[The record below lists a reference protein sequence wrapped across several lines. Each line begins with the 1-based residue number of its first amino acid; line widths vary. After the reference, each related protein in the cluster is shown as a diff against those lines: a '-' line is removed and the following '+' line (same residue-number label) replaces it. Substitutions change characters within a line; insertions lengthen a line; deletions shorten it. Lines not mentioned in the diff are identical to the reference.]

1 MADNVKKSKPEKPKE
16 YDYEQNLNWRD
27 DGDEL
32 GDASMNDYLKGYQIE
47 PYAFQQWANKKNI
60 KIAAQEVINMHYY
73 PEFLADYIL
82 TLWNGTDGTLQNYFE
97 GFTLRYNNNMKQ
109 SIANELA
116 KKGYKVHPILTDDR
130 AYYASKVNKIVKKA
144 SKTSIATKLDIARQ
158 MFKDS
163 EALRLCLGEIADITE
178 MGIKVSKKRVADLI
192 DYYKNIF
199 PEDYALCLTDN
210 LVQEREDNELEHY
223 KDFNL
228 SDEALMSIENML
240 NGNREPYS
248 PMYDG
253 GDGEMGYDYISQM
266 RGFDGVTPEQYE
278 LPTVRSARLKKK
290 D

>member
-1 MADNVKKSKPEKPKE
+1 MAIEVNEKPEKPQE
-16 YDYEQNLNWRD
+16 YNYEQNLNWRD

-47 PYAFQQWANKKNI
+47 PYAFQQWASKKNI
-60 KIAAQEVINMHYY
+60 KVAASEVINMHYY

-82 TLWNGTDGTLQNYFE
+82 TLWNGTDGSLQNYFE

-109 SIANELA
+109 NIASELA

-130 AYYASKVNKIVKKA
+130 AYYAKKMNNIVRKA
-144 SKTSIATKLDIARQ
+144 SKKSIATKLEVAKK
-158 MFKDS
+158 MFRNS
-163 EALRLCLGEIADITE
+163 EALRLCLGELDDIKE
-178 MGIKVSKKRVADLI
+178 MGVQISQKRVADLI

-210 LVQEREDNELEHY
+210 LIKEKEDNSLENY

-228 SDEALMSIENML
+228 SDEALMSVENML
-240 NGNREPYS
+240 GGNRDPYS

-253 GDGEMGYDYISQM
+253 GDDMGYDYISHM

-278 LPTVRSARLKKK
+278 LPKVQGKKKRLKG
-290 D
+290 